1 VSAPWW
7 PENLCP
13 GGDPEAEI
21 RDHRVNSTAL
31 QACVWFIKS
40 LKRKVLQVNL
50 GQLGYEGSGSIGLTV
65 FQVPGEKT
73 GTRYRRSKRL
83 SARRRSWRCGAGP
96 VAGLAKIR
104 LRNSREVETC
114 LQETCRLLH

>member
-1 VSAPWW
+1 MVAGKGCAK
-7 PENLCP
+7 N
-13 GGDPEAEI
+13 GNPEAKK
-21 RDHRVNSTAL
+21 RGHRLNSMAL
-31 QACVWFIKS
+31 QGCVRFTKS
-40 LKRKVLQVNL
+40 LKRKDVTNQSRPFSMRGPEVF
-50 GQLGYEGSGSIGLTV
+50 GSTY
-65 FQVPGEKT
+65 FRRAGEET

-96 VAGLAKIR
+96 VAGLAEMANIW